1 MLIFFQE
8 ASGDVLLKDRPRAF
22 RMRRSEGLNS
32 QKLWEWCH
40 LWVWGCRLNSA
51 FVPQQCLQPPTLRAA
66 SRIQLHAA
74 RVGVGQHGPCV
85 MPGRWEHVRHGAWCW
100 SRAPAL
106 QAAVT
111 THFN

>member
-40 LWVWGCRLNSA
+40 LWVWGCRLNSV

-85 MPGRWEHVRHGAWCW
+85 MHGDGLGDGNMCVMGPGAGRG
-100 SRAPAL
+100 L
-106 QAAVT
+106 QPCRLQ
-111 THFN
+111 